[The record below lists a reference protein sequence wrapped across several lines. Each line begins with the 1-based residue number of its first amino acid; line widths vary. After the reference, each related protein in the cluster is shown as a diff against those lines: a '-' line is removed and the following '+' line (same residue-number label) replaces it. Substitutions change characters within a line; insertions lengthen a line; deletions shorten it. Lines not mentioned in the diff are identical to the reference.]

1 MYISSDFFN
10 ELFGGNKMQEDL
22 YTASITDEYLK
33 KTKSYNLSSLFIAA
47 FFGQIIAITVL
58 GLQNA
63 IWLKVEKKIL
73 YKLVT
78 ISSTLFVFQVYLT
91 YLITHQIINLDE
103 GYLTTIGRVIA
114 IVTFVIYYNY
124 LKSNFEVH
132 MSLNGKTQ
140 SLLFPGIILSIIGIA
155 IEATIF
161 DFISSI

>member
-1 MYISSDFFN
+1 
-10 ELFGGNKMQEDL
+10 MQEDL
-22 YTASITDEYLK
+22 YTPSITDEYFK

-47 FFGQIIAITVL
+47 FFGQIVAITAL

-63 IWLKVEKKIL
+63 IWLKSEKKIL
-73 YKLVT
+73 YKLFA

-91 YLITHQIINLDE
+91 YLITHQIINIDE
-103 GYLTTIGRVIA
+103 GFLTPIGRVIA

-124 LKSNFEVH
+124 LNSDFKIH

-140 SLLFPGIILSIIGIA
+140 SLILPGIIWCIIGIA
-155 IEATIF
+155 IEAFIL